1 MPLLIL
7 LLFLAIPVVEL
18 SILIDI
24 GGEIGALPT
33 IALCFLTAA
42 IGLSIV
48 RQQGISTLRNIEGA
62 RVGTSLVHGVFLA
75 IAGLFLLIPGFMT
88 DIVGALLLIPPLRL
102 FLGRGIVGWLS
113 KHRSDSLK
121 RSNIIIEGEFW
132 QAESRDDRPYEYVK
146 SLEDEKRDTNKP
158 EN

>member
-42 IGLSIV
+42 IGLSLV

-88 DIVGALLLIPPLRL
+88 DIIGALLLIPPLRM

-132 QAESRDDRPYEYVK
+132 QAGNPEDRPYEYVK
-146 SLEDEKRDTNKP
+146 PLDDKKRDTDRP

>member
-1 MPLLIL
+1 M
-7 LLFLAIPVVEL
+7 VEL

-33 IALCFLTAA
+33 IVLCFLTAA
-42 IGLSIV
+42 IGLSLV
-48 RQQGISTLRNIEGA
+48 RQQGISTLRNMEGA
-62 RVGTSLVHGVFLA
+62 RVGTSLVHGIFLA
-75 IAGLFLLIPGFMT
+75 IAGLFLLIPGFVT
-88 DIVGALLLIPPLRL
+88 DIVGALLLIPPLRI

-132 QAESRDDRPYEYVK
+132 QAGNPQDHPHEYVK
-146 SLEDEKRDTNKP
+146 PLEDEKRDTNKP